1 MPAGCPICSKRRKSG
16 QGLKIKGTTLKKES
30 GDVIVLEA
38 KTSTWP
44 IGSVSQLGD
53 YLEELSKKKNTRKM
67 KLHIN
72 TSVLFFI
79 KPQETLVFL

>member
-1 MPAGCPICSKRRKSG
+1 
-16 QGLKIKGTTLKKES
+16 LKIKGTTLKKES